1 MENLQPITIQLHLTS
16 GLKRVFHQDNPRL
29 IATIFDEFDGRLF
42 TQPTLIIE
50 SRDSVTAFSSH
61 SLIGISILTDQV
73 PNSLSLREG
82 RSKTVVTEITQEN
95 YLQLRH
101 QNIPK
106 VEGVRSNI
114 LSEIVFVSGQHL
126 YLEFSEIA
134 IGGMGERAEL
144 HHQFSNPSLACRRL
158 GGGFSL
164 WNTAQI
170 VSWSHSPKLESP
182 DTSWNLEENAEPE
195 NTPSQNAV

>member
-1 MENLQPITIQLHLTS
+1 MENLQPITIHLHLTS

-106 VEGVRSNI
+106 VEGIRSNI

-195 NTPSQNAV
+195 NTPAQNAV